1 MRKRLLLPLV
11 LLPCLAHAMWDT
23 QVINLEAGYNAV
35 LLRVTP
41 ADTRCSEVFAGC
53 DLQDVTWWNR
63 DRRDD
68 GSGIAPATETLIWY
82 PDESGASMFSRVL
95 GGHTYIIHAKTACA
109 LTVVGVPAK
118 ANTKVWFGEPNLTGL
133 NLPDDTS
140 EIFYADYFEGLVGH
154 MDGSSFSVVGKKDAA
169 ATLWPM
175 SRTIPNANQAIWFTP
190 TGAGSADY
198 MGPLHVTVDAADNAI
213 VFRESTEVRR
223 ITVKNVTKADRVLT
237 ISLRDSATPPA
248 GQGAKLGKAA
258 FMREEI
264 DWSVGFPRRAY
275 VSSDLAITT
284 NLAAGASFE
293 LAIRPDL
300 DKMPAADDG
309 AYMAVLEISDAGTTV
324 GGVTPSGGTCR
335 HRIGVSVY
343 ANLSAAKNPA
353 GLWVGTAAISGVNR
367 ARQMGSADNV
377 WDENRIEPVKEPFL
391 FRLLVHVDNL
401 GVARLLKEVFVA
413 TEADVDSEPTLLANR
428 TEAIAWRG
436 AHPNAKIR
444 RISSANFPNFGD
456 PKILEGTGFAHGG
469 TLTTA
474 TPLRQ
479 EYNDNTNPF
488 VHAYHPQHDNVKFE
502 NKEMK
507 AYTTKEQDAAEQDGT
522 GSYESWPVARRIT
535 LEFAESDPGGANYD
549 WNRTVTGGIYRET
562 VTSLTKTPILVE
574 GAFRL
579 NKVVDTHILTGLVE
593 K

>member
-23 QVINLEAGYNAV
+23 QVVNLQAGYNAV

-41 ADTRCSEVFAGC
+41 ADTRCSEVFKGC
-53 DLQDVTWWNR
+53 DIQDVTWWNR

-68 GSGIAPATETLIWY
+68 GSGIAPASETLIWY

-140 EIFYADYFEGLVGH
+140 EVYYTDYFAGLVGH
-154 MDGSSFSVVGKKDAA
+154 IDGSSYSTVNKANAA
-169 ATLWPM
+169 ATLWPEG
-175 SRTIPNANQAIWFTP
+175 RAIPSTDQAIWFTP

-198 MGPLHVTVDAADNAI
+198 MGPLWVDIDAADNAI

-248 GQGAKLGKAA
+248 GQGTKLGKAA

-300 DKMPAADDG
+300 DRMPAADAG

-324 GGVTPSGGTCR
+324 GGVTPAGGTCR

-367 ARQMGSADNV
+367 ARQTAEANNAWDDNK
-377 WDENRIEPVKEPFL
+377 IEPVKEPFL
-391 FRLLVHVDNL
+391 FRLLVHVDNN

-413 TEADVDSEPTLLANR
+413 TEADVDSEPTLIVSR

-456 PKILEGTGFAHGG
+456 PKTFEGAGFAHGG
-469 TLTTA
+469 TMTA
-474 TPLRQ
+474 TVRQ

-502 NKEMK
+502 NKVMTEF
-507 AYTTKEQDAAEQDGT
+507 TREEQIAAEMDGT
-522 GSYESWPVARRIT
+522 GSYESWPVQRVIT
-535 LEFAESDPGGANYD
+535 LTFAESDPGGANYD
-549 WNRTVTGGIYRET
+549 WNRTVTGGTYYET
-562 VTSLTKTPILVE
+562 VTALTHTPIKVE

-579 NKVVDTHILTGLVE
+579 NKVVDTHILTGLEE